1 MNELKEMTT
10 EELEKLVKEARAELG
25 NRNRNNLILYTHS
38 CKDSAKYHLGKYK
51 HWAKAVTSVD
61 TTKTNGYAFAGE
73 FLSVSREHKLPMGT
87 IIVEVC
93 GNNIRAYRLGS
104 EGKECIEEGRTSAMS
119 EFIEI
124 VATFV

>member
-1 MNELKEMTT
+1 MNELKEMAT
-10 EELEKLVKEARAELG
+10 EELEKLIKEARAELG

-38 CKDSAKYHLGKYK
+38 CKNSAKHHLGKYK
-51 HWAKAVTSVD
+51 HWAKAVTDVD

-73 FLSVSREHKLPMGT
+73 FLNVSCEHKLPIGA

-93 GNNIRAYRLGS
+93 GPSIRAYRLGS
-104 EGKECIEEGRTSAMS
+104 EGKECIQEGKTSAMS
-119 EFIEI
+119 GFIEN